1 MILLIKNIGLVILL
15 ILGFTIL
22 FLTLI
27 ISIYI
32 ISTVISGLL
41 KKE

>member
-32 ISTVISGLL
+32 ISAVISGLL